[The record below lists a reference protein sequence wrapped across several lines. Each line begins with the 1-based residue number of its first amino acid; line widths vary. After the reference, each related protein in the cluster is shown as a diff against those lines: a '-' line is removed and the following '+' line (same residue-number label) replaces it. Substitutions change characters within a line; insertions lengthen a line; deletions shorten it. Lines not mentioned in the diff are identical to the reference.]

1 MMLPSGIVRA
11 TYRVTIY
18 MNKGNLSVTLASGTE
33 LTSTNVLD
41 SLNFSAKLSGTN
53 QNPVGVLSANTL
65 SLNITSKDLSLDPT
79 NQSSPYYGYMNTS
92 AWAVVSIIDD
102 QSNETKLGTFY
113 VDTWQPN
120 ITDSTPFSIQIE
132 FVDLISVIC
141 KMPVPF
147 VEVTFNMTL
156 LDYVIAVLN
165 ALNETNDPQYHIN
178 FNPADITFGEWSNFY
193 YEQLDTSNMSNM
205 LNTISQC
212 TLTNIYVDANN
223 NFRTDYLCDDSTSE
237 VVMEIDGDTNTYEAS
252 LAPGAFIGYRD
263 VQVTYIPRVLTGIES
278 LAQQSD
284 IVIQPG
290 DNIIS
295 KIGLGEHASVIS
307 SIEIATDDLK
317 LVYISQI
324 RYNKDYVSL
333 VIHSDELSDF
343 KANIYI
349 NGVAAKTNTK
359 VYENAEST
367 ASTLEMKNTILDQ
380 TDIPLFVEKLKQLL
394 TLKEK
399 DISLKG
405 IYNPKLTLGNLVHV
419 VLSGNL
425 NTSGYY
431 KVKAINLG
439 LSSSGLTYSL
449 DLAGTLIVPN
459 GEG

>member
-1 MMLPSGIVRA
+1 MLPSGIVRA

-33 LTSTNVLD
+33 MTSTNVLD

-165 ALNETNDPQYHIN
+165 ALNETNDPQYRIN
-178 FNPADITFGEWSNFY
+178 FNSEDITFGEWSNFY

-205 LNTISQC
+205 LNTLSQC

-237 VVMEIDGDTNTYEAS
+237 VVMEIDGATNTYEAS

-263 VQVTYIPRVLTGIES
+263 VRVTYIPRELTGVET
-278 LAQQSD
+278 LAQQSNV
-284 IVIQPG
+284 IIQPG
-290 DNIIS
+290 DNALDN
-295 KIGLGEHASVIS
+295 IGIGEHASNIS
-307 SIEIATDDLK
+307 NVEIDTGSVK
-317 LVYISQI
+317 LVYLAKLA
-324 RYNKDYVSL
+324 YNKDYASL
-333 VIHSDELSDF
+333 TVHSSELAQF
-343 KANIYI
+343 TANIYI
-349 NGVAAKTNTK
+349 NGVSAKTNTK
-359 VYENAEST
+359 VYGNSVST
-367 ASTLEMKNTILDQ
+367 TSTLEMKNPILAEV
-380 TDIPLFVEKLKQLL
+380 DIPVFVSRLKQLL

-405 IYNPKLTLGNLVHV
+405 IYNPQLTLGNLVHV

-431 KVKAINLG
+431 KVKSINIG
-439 LSSSGLTYSL
+439 LSSGGLTYSL
-449 DLAGTLIVPN
+449 DLASTLVTPVQ
-459 GEG
+459 GD

>member
-1 MMLPSGIVRA
+1 MLPSGIVRA

-18 MNKGNLSVTLASGTE
+18 MNGGNLSVTLASGTE

-165 ALNETNDPQYHIN
+165 ELNKTNDPQYHIN
-178 FNPADITFGEWSNFY
+178 FNPEDITFGEWSNFY

-205 LNTISQC
+205 LNTLSQC

-237 VVMEIDGDTNTYEAS
+237 VVMEIDGNTNTYEAS
-252 LAPGAFIGYRD
+252 LAPGAFIGYQD
-263 VQVTYIPRVLTGIES
+263 VRVTYIPRELTGVET
-278 LAQQSD
+278 LAQQSNV
-284 IVIQPG
+284 IIQPG
-290 DNIIS
+290 DNALDN
-295 KIGLGEHASVIS
+295 IGIGEHASNIS
-307 SIEIATDDLK
+307 NIEIDTGDIK
-317 LVYISQI
+317 LVYLSGLA
-324 RYNKDYVSL
+324 YNKDYASL
-333 VIHSDELSDF
+333 VVHSSELAQF
-343 KANIYI
+343 TANIYI
-349 NGVAAKTNTK
+349 NGVSAKTNTK
-359 VYENAEST
+359 VYGNSIST
-367 ASTLEMKNTILDQ
+367 TSTLEMKNPILDEV
-380 TDIPLFVEKLKQLL
+380 DIPLFVSRLKQLL

-405 IYNPKLTLGNLVHV
+405 IYNPQLTLGNLVHV

-431 KVKAINLG
+431 KVKGINLG
-439 LSSSGLTYSL
+439 LSSGGLTYSL
-449 DLAGTLIVPN
+449 DLASTLVTPVQ
-459 GEG
+459 GG